1 MVIEAYRFFS
11 SVADAGDCAMR
22 RLYPPFAAIL
32 IFALLLSGCGESEK
46 EGSGA
51 DRVTYLTAFGAVGR
65 DAFAWVA
72 QEKGYF
78 REAGL
83 DVTIELGAGTGENLK
98 VLAAG
103 RAQFAN
109 LDMTGTWILVG
120 KGQYRDVRAI
130 AAVHQQTLVSIIAL
144 EGSGITEPKHLEG
157 KKLGAAT
164 ASVNQLL
171 FPGYAKLAGL
181 DPTKVEWVNAQ
192 PAQLPTLLASG
203 QVDALSTFLIGARG
217 IEKAAGGRKTVVL
230 PYSAHLSGL
239 FGNGIIAPT
248 KVLQEQPDLAR
259 RFRDAALRGLAYTLE
274 HPEEA
279 AQILK
284 KAQPAADVTAAVG
297 EITLMAPHV
306 KASGVIDRQ
315 RVADALRILED
326 GGLIPPGLTPD
337 SVVDF
342 GLAPTG

>member
-1 MVIEAYRFFS
+1 
-11 SVADAGDCAMR
+11 MR
-22 RLYPPFAAIL
+22 RTFAALL
-32 IFALLLSGCGESEK
+32 IAALLLSGCTESDEPRGNTDK
-46 EGSGA
+46 
-51 DRVTYLTAFGAVGR
+51 VTYLTAFGAVGR

-83 DVTIELGAGTGENLK
+83 DVTIQLGAATGENLK

-109 LDMTGTWILVG
+109 LDLTGTWILAG

-130 AAVHQQTLVSIIAL
+130 AAVHQQTLVSIVTLA
-144 EGSGITEPKHLEG
+144 GSGITQPKQLEG
-157 KKLGAAT
+157 HKLGAAT
-164 ASVNQLL
+164 GSVNQLL
-171 FPGYAKLAGL
+171 FPAYAKLAGI
-181 DPTKVEWVNAQ
+181 DAAKVQWVNAQ

-217 IEKAAGGRKTVVL
+217 IEKAAGGKKTVVL
-230 PYSAHLSGL
+230 PYSAYVPEL

-248 KVLQEQPDLAR
+248 SITTGQPDLAR
-259 RFRDAALRGLAYTLE
+259 RFRDAALKGLRYTLE
-274 HPEEA
+274 HPDEA

-297 EITLMAPHV
+297 EITLMAPYV
-306 KASGVIDRQ
+306 EPSGVIDRQ
-315 RVADALRILED
+315 RVATALRTLER
-326 GGLIPPGLTPD
+326 GGLIPPGLTPE

-342 GLAPTG
+342 ALAPKG